1 MISLRDAGL
10 ITRTGERR
18 TDGSHERKGN
28 QNRKE
33 LDNIRNPV
41 GICQR
46 RERRLQERRNPRN
59 ARQNRIGERAR
70 VTRELKRAAD
80 T

>member
-33 LDNIRNPV
+33 LNDLRNPAC
-41 GICQR
+41 ICQR
-46 RERRLQERRNPRN
+46 RERGLQERRNSRN
-59 ARQNRIGERAR
+59 A
-70 VTRELKRAAD
+70 
-80 T
+80 